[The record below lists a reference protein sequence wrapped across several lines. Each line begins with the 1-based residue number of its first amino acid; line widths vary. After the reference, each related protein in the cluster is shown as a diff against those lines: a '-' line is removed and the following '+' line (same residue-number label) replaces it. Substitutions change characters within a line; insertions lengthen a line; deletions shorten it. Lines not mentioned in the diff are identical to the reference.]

1 MRTVLELNLKNSKI
15 MAMNTMI
22 VKCPV
27 CNNNTLKITDYLYE
41 IPRVG
46 KVILTVGKCSKCNY
60 KFNDIR
66 LAEARGPRKIVFMIE
81 NSDDVDALV
90 IKSSSASV
98 IIKEIGLKMLPGPA
112 SQGFISTIEGIL
124 QRFKEAV
131 ETACRSLDA
140 NQGKCKQLIS
150 LLDRAREGKE
160 KLTIIVVDP
169 EGVSAIESPKARIE
183 EVSKEELEELG
194 YIVQPSD

>member
-1 MRTVLELNLKNSKI
+1 MFGLDVKTSRI
-15 MAMNTMI
+15 MEINTMMI
-22 VKCPV
+22 KCPA
-27 CNNNTLKITDYLYE
+27 CNNNTLRITDYLYDM
-41 IPRVG
+41 PRVG
-46 KVILTVGKCSKCNY
+46 KVILTVGKCSRCNY

-66 LAEARGPRKIVFMIE
+66 LAEARGPRKIVFRIE
-81 NSDDVDALV
+81 NTDDVDVLV
-90 IKSSSASV
+90 IKASSASV

-112 SQGFISTIEGIL
+112 SQGFISTIEGVL

-131 ETACRSLDA
+131 EIACKSPDA
-140 NQGKCKQLIS
+140 NQSKCKQLIS

-169 EGVSAIESPKARIE
+169 EGVSAIESPKARVE
-183 EVSKEELEELG
+183 EVTREELEELG